1 MPKSKPKL
9 LHSAATSVTGARL
22 TVDETSSG
30 LRTLYLDDNIQSEV
44 QVNRDGSLSMAQ
56 PLELVQIMSLLSL
69 SWIADVEAPSVL
81 LIGIGGGSI
90 ARVLAALMPPAGKV
104 HSLDLEPEVVQAAID
119 FFGLPNVAPR
129 CTAVA
134 GDGAEHMKEHCRKRS
149 AAGYDVL
156 ILDAFTSDGLADST
170 QRQSTLDDAAGC
182 LSARGIL
189 LVNLHT
195 GDLDDPDY
203 YVARRVLRA
212 LCARFGAVYSVLCG
226 STQNLIAVCHQGEF
240 LEAGLWEAQIAEQLA
255 RKEVLAACA
264 SFSLAGTMSRFD
276 YVGGKDDPMED
287 EAGVGNLEQ

>member
-69 SWIADVEAPSVL
+69 SWLADMEAPSVL

-129 CTAVA
+129 
-134 GDGAEHMKEHCRKRS
+134 
-149 AAGYDVL
+149 
-156 ILDAFTSDGLADST
+156 
-170 QRQSTLDDAAGC
+170 
-182 LSARGIL
+182 
-189 LVNLHT
+189 
-195 GDLDDPDY
+195 
-203 YVARRVLRA
+203 
-212 LCARFGAVYSVLCG
+212 
-226 STQNLIAVCHQGEF
+226 
-240 LEAGLWEAQIAEQLA
+240 
-255 RKEVLAACA
+255 
-264 SFSLAGTMSRFD
+264 
-276 YVGGKDDPMED
+276 
-287 EAGVGNLEQ
+287 